1 MKRKV
6 TAQTVIIHFYA
17 LYLNEQP
24 PGAEILRKANLLIEK
39 CNENMA
45 REGDK
50 YLSDALK
57 QVDAEDYNSWMKVFP
72 LAQNSL
78 MSLDTN
84 AVFDQSLF
92 HAVLTEKPY
101 LSQSLRVY
109 LSPGRYYDREHKVFQ
124 QVMTQERRSS
134 TTSPPKSKRGRRLP
148 SSVRLARARR
158 RSSTFS
164 CAFMNAR
171 GISSLTARIP
181 RI

>member
-24 PGAEILRKANLLIEK
+24 PGAEILREANLLIEK
-39 CNENMA
+39 CNEHMA
-45 REGDK
+45 WEGDK

-57 QVDAEDYNSWMKVFP
+57 QVDAADYNSWMKVFP

-84 AVFDQSLF
+84 AVFDPSLF

-124 QVMTQERRSS
+124 QVIHYMYYFQ
-134 TTSPPKSKRGRRLP
+134 L
-148 SSVRLARARR
+148 V
-158 RSSTFS
+158 
-164 CAFMNAR
+164 
-171 GISSLTARIP
+171 IVQ
-181 RI
+181 